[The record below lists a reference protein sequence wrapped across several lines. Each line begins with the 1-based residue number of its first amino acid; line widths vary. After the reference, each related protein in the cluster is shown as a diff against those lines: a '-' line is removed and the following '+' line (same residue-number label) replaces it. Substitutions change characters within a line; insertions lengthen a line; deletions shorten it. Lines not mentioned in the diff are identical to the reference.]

1 MNIDWLD
8 DGRKEPDEVMFPI
21 WIMAVHAVRAVGL
34 IAKACHFLIVRV
46 FYRWLKQ
53 YDALESRMPS

>member
-21 WIMAVHAVRAVGL
+21 WIMALHAVRVVGLSPGL
-34 IAKACHFLIVRV
+34 IAKVCHFLIVRV
-46 FYRWLKQ
+46 FTVG
-53 YDALESRMPS
+53 